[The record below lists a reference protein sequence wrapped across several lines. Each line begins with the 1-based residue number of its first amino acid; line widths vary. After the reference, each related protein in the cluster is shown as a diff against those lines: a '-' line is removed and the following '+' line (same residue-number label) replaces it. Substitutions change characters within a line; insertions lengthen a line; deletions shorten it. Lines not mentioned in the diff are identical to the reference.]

1 MCLLKKII
9 VLSLSCLI
17 LPAIWADEAVD
28 KALVD
33 IIYESIEDKKVVVLN
48 TNWAISNELKNKAK
62 EYNADITFLDIQ
74 IMNGQYDD
82 LLFENF
88 QQLER
93 LDNPELYLTALV
105 DPTGFITHYIDIYDT
120 KCIALLEQP
129 HSLYVGEYIP
139 SVQGVAFQPIKKA
152 EFTKKSLNESLMLFN
167 EFVKKYEE
175 ATVSIN
181 EEDIKNDKISNINKN
196 FRFIISSSAN
206 ILAWNATLIEEY
218 EIAEKLYACSIK
230 YSFNTSSILS
240 RASLNKEGKLKSIKK
255 DAIEENLIT
264 MTSMFEDKVFLEKGF
279 ILYFNGFVYGAKHYL
294 EANWDWVI
302 FGIPKNSPEFPSALQ
317 KISESNKSDFEKGS
331 VPNSKQFNKQLVDT
345 LKKYNLPKKLSDFT
359 ANNYFTLY
367 SIIRNRNDE
376 YSRLGRQYII
386 SKIENRNDVSEK
398 LKLRFVIENGILH
411 HETLITKSATE
422 YYLENYEYNRQ
433 VAIAALLCYSR
444 LMTLN
449 SQKVIINKIIENEGE
464 KAPKWALIINK
475 AMEEILS
482 NPNAVEFKNHCY
494 DAVMSYNGSDPLII
508 GYLYNLYSF
517 STLIT
522 GGIKDPKKEK
532 IDLTKGKIL
541 IDKKYFEA
549 DMVYYAAGSYFLQQ
563 NNPELAIYIIK
574 DAYSKNRYS
583 QIYLNDL
590 IVALTECGDYEVGRD
605 ALKDHDKEIQPLDLN
620 ALDTLAVCIVRAN
633 PHDAQEALA
642 TLERAQQIAI
652 DENLD
657 YIPPELYLHFAEIY
671 NVLDNK
677 DEAKKYL
684 NKFLDTKLERELLNN
699 DKKVLEN
706 LKNVLK

>member
-9 VLSLSCLI
+9 VFSLTCLI
-17 LPAIWADEAVD
+17 FPAIWADEAVE
-28 KALVD
+28 KALID
-33 IIYESIEDKKVVVLN
+33 IIYESIEDKKVVIIN
-48 TNWAISNELKNKAK
+48 PNWVISNDLKNKAK
-62 EYNADITFLDIQ
+62 EYDADIIFLDMQ
-74 IMNGQYDD
+74 IINGKKDE

-88 QQLER
+88 KQLER

-105 DPTGFITHYIDIYDT
+105 DPTGFVTHYIDLYGS
-120 KCIALLEQP
+120 KSIALLEQP

-139 SVQGVAFQPIKKA
+139 SVQGVTFLPIKKA
-152 EFTKKSLNESLMLFN
+152 ELTKQSLNESLILFN

-175 ATVSIN
+175 ATVSTS
-181 EEDIKNDKISNINKN
+181 EEDIKNDKISNIDKT
-196 FRFIISSSAN
+196 FRYLISSSAN
-206 ILAWNATLIEEY
+206 ILAWNATLIGEY
-218 EIAEKLYACSIK
+218 EIAESLYACSIK
-230 YSFNTSSILS
+230 YSFNTSSLLS
-240 RASLNKEGKLKSIKK
+240 LASLSKEGKLKNTKK
-255 DAIEENLIT
+255 DAVEEHLRA
-264 MTSMFEDKVFLEKGF
+264 MTSMFENQVFLQNGYE
-279 ILYFNGFVYGAKHYL
+279 IYFNGFVYGAKHYL

-302 FGIPKNSPEFPSALQ
+302 FGIPKNSSEFSSALQ
-317 KISESNKSDFEKGS
+317 KISKSNKSDFERES
-331 VPNSKQFNKQLVDT
+331 VPSSKEYNKQLVDT

-376 YSRLGRQYII
+376 YSRLGRQYLTSIA
-386 SKIENRNDVSEK
+386 ENNKDISEK
-398 LKLRFVIENGILH
+398 LKLRFVIEKGILY

-433 VAIAALLCYSR
+433 VAITALLCYSR
-444 LMTLN
+444 LMDLN
-449 SQKVIINKIIENEGE
+449 SQKVLIDKIIENEGE
-464 KAPKWALIINK
+464 KAPKWALIISK

-482 NPNAVEFKNHCY
+482 NSNAVEFKNHCY
-494 DAVMSYNGSDPLII
+494 DAVMSYNGSDSLII

-532 IDLTKGKIL
+532 IDLTNGKIL

-549 DMVYYAAGSYFLQQ
+549 DFVYYTAGSYFLQQ
-563 NNPELAIYIIK
+563 NDPEVAVLILK
-574 DAYSKNRYS
+574 EAYSKNRYS

-590 IVALTECGDYEVGRD
+590 IVALTECGDYELGRD
-605 ALKDHDKEIQPLDLN
+605 ALKTHDKEIQPLDIS

-642 TLERAQQIAI
+642 TLERAQQISI

-699 DKKVLEN
+699 DKKVLED
-706 LKNVLK
+706 LKKVLK